1 VAGVEVGDGAL
12 VLLAD
17 HRPTGSVLP
26 IYAVADLAAAIA
38 AMTTAGWMVTDPMG
52 TPEGVAVVASDADG
66 TELALLE
73 LERPG
78 AMDGAYADESNAH
91 RVL

>member
-1 VAGVEVGDGAL
+1 VAGVEIGDGPL

-26 IYAVADLAAAIA
+26 IYAVADLPAAVT

-52 TPEGVAVVASDADG
+52 TPEGDAVVATDADG
-66 TELALLE
+66 TDVGLLG
-73 LERPG
+73 LVRPG
-78 AMDGAYADESNAH
+78 AMDGAYADESNTH
-91 RVL
+91 RVR